1 MSQREIILD
10 MEDLNSY
17 YEIYTGNEKKIINWT
32 KYRLYSVFDINN
44 SPMKKIL
51 NDYMSKQNA
60 NNPYNS
66 NNVNNSNNIN
76 TNNSNINTI
85 SNKYNNEIEL
95 NVKPNTET
103 EVKTNIHQLNELNIY
118 VSDKVVNEKKN
129 EDFDIELDGENE
141 NKLILEE
148 Q

>member
-118 VSDKVVNEKKN
+118 VSDKVVNEMKN

-148 Q
+148 K

>member
-118 VSDKVVNEKKN
+118 VSDKVVNEMKN